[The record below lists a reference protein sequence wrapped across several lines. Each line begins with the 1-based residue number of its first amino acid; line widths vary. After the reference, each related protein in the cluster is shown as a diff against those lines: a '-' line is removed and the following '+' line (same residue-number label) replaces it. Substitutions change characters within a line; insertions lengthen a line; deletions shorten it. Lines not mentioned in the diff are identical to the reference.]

1 VNKRRKLV
9 VALGAGAFVAPFGSF
24 AQSQGKIWRVGFLI
38 PRSRPVSVDADY
50 FGAFPKRM
58 RELGYVE
65 GKNLVIEW
73 RAADGRYERLPDL
86 AAELVQL
93 KMDVIVAASTLATS
107 AIQKASTTIPIVMIN
122 VANPVDSGFVESLA
136 RPGGNITGV
145 SNMAGELS
153 SKHLDILISM
163 VPKLSRVALLVNPT
177 NLAHGATRKNIQTA
191 ASTVGVKILPLEAR
205 NLQEIENAF
214 SDIAKERIE
223 AIIVAQDPVFNQYAR
238 QIAELARKY
247 RMATAFGTREP
258 VVVGGLMSYGSS
270 NADAFRRAASYVDK
284 ILRGAKPSELPVEQ
298 PTQFE
303 LIINGKTAKALGLK
317 IPQSILVQATEV
329 IE

>member
-1 VNKRRKLV
+1 
-9 VALGAGAFVAPFGSF
+9 
-24 AQSQGKIWRVGFLI
+24 
-38 PRSRPVSVDADY
+38 
-50 FGAFPKRM
+50 
-58 RELGYVE
+58 
-65 GKNLVIEW
+65 VIEW

-223 AIIVAQDPVFNQYAR
+223 AMIVAQDPVFNQYAR